1 MARRNTE
8 WILVAVLIVIAIAYY
23 SREHISNPPYGLRG
37 APGRPGKDGAPGP
50 AGPAGP
56 AGPPGPPGPPGPA
69 GPAGTSSTPA
79 PVPPHAFSAFE
90 RGDTSNGPTQE
101 QIDALI
107 ELNRGSGPGGPGGRA
122 GTSSTPLVSAPSEYR
137 TITNKACNQDSDC
150 STTISGASAKC
161 FVDARS
167 LSPTQMANLR
177 QAAPW
182 DGRGDPPYAAINSFL
197 ATLTGIKGVCHIN
210 RLATIEKQGETCPTG
225 YSENTFTP
233 DLCNIIMD

>member
-56 AGPPGPPGPPGPA
+56 PGPPGPPGPA
-69 GPAGTSSTPA
+69 GAAGTSSTPA
-79 PVPPHAFSAFE
+79 TVPPPATPA
-90 RGDTSNGPTQE
+90 
-101 QIDALI
+101 
-107 ELNRGSGPGGPGGRA
+107 
-122 GTSSTPLVSAPSEYR
+122 STTLVSAPSEYR
-137 TITNKACNQDSDC
+137 TITTVECKRDSDC

-197 ATLTGIKGVCHIN
+197 ATLTGIKGACHIN